1 MAANLIYLKSRS
13 LLPRDQQPP
22 EEDAAEDDPRWEL
35 IRQLIEYKKFK
46 EAAAELNL
54 RALEQERIF
63 IREAGSDRKS
73 TRLNSSHSQI
83 SYAVFCLKKTDGNV
97 RGRAPAGPRRR
108 PPAHFRLTRMS
119 SRGADMTILMSQ
131 NARRNRQADASD
143 ADRHEAGVE

>member
-83 SYAVFCLKKTDGNV
+83 SYAVFCLKKTDGNDRV
-97 RGRAPAGPRRR
+97 GEFVANGDLAQTRQVDEAGRAHVVAVRIDR
-108 PPAHFRLTRMS
+108 PVRDQIEADLAL
-119 SRGADMTILMSQ
+119 GALDS
-131 NARRNRQADASD
+131 
-143 ADRHEAGVE
+143 GVGLAL